1 MSRLEVI
8 PRMRVREGKLEGF
21 KQQAA
26 ECIRLTKESGTPV
39 LRYDWYLTRD
49 GTECELREVYPDMQA
64 FVAQHMK
71 TAEATAVLFNE
82 FADGHQVAVYDPPP
96 ELVQRLRTGPT
107 RGNVTFY
114 SFFQGLEPDQPPT
127 HSSVVFE
134 VAAHM
139 TVRPNQQEEF
149 KAQAAEMMRLTR
161 ELDTHTLRYDWYL
174 SEDNAECDV
183 REAYVSEAGLIEHN
197 EHIKDARQKL
207 FSGSADN
214 HQMTVYS
221 EASQQLVDLMRVHA
235 GGARWLSF
243 LQGLEPTPTVTEFA
257 TVAAAR

>member
-1 MSRLEVI
+1 
-8 PRMRVREGKLEGF
+8 MRVRAGKLDGF
-21 KQQAA
+21 KRRVA
-26 ECIRLTKESGTPV
+26 ECVRLTKESGTPV
-39 LRYDWYLTRD
+39 LRYDWFLSKD
-49 GTECELREVYPDMQA
+49 GTECELRELYPDVQA
-64 FVAQHMK
+64 FVALHMK

-82 FADGHQVAVYDPPP
+82 FADDHRVGIYDPPP

-114 SFFQGLEPDQPPT
+114 SFFQGLEPEQPPW

-139 TVRPNQQEEF
+139 TVRTGRLDKF
-149 KAQAAEMMRLTR
+149 KAQAAEMMRLSR

-197 EHIKDARQKL
+197 DHIKEARQKL
-207 FSGSADN
+207 FSDSADN
-214 HQMTVYS
+214 HLMTVYS

-235 GGARWLSF
+235 GGARWPSF
-243 LQGLEPTPTVTEFA
+243 LQGLEPTPTAIDLTASLAVST
-257 TVAAAR
+257 